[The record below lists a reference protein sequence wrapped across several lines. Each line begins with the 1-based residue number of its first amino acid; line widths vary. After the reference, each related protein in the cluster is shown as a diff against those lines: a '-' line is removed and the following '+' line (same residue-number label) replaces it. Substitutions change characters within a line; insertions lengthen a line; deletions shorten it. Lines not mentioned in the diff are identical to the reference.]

1 MAISVIKKKG
11 REKDMFL
18 GIPKEIMPQENRVAA
33 LPENIVKYKEM
44 GFHVIV
50 ETNAGAGVYHF
61 DEDYE
66 KAGARIMDDARAL
79 YETADIVLKVKEP
92 MFNEKYGV
100 HELDMLRDGQYI
112 VTFLHP
118 AAPSNHA
125 MVKKLRDKW
134 ITAFTMDGIPRIS
147 RAQKM
152 DALTSM
158 STITGYKAVLLAANH
173 FPKFIP
179 MIGTSIGVTK
189 PANVLVIGTGV
200 VGLQSIA
207 TAKRMGAAVK
217 AVDIRPDARKEAES
231 LGIKTA
237 GFDVPLDI
245 AIGEGGYAKALTPE
259 WIQKEREGIS
269 QAVMDADIVI
279 LCALVPG
286 EVAPTL
292 VTEEMVKGMKPG
304 SVIVDVSIDQ
314 GGNCA
319 MTMPGCFES
328 THNVNICGI
337 KNIPGSVPVHSSW
350 MYANN
355 MFYYIENLFKGGLGT
370 FNLSDEIVSGTLVTH
385 EGKILHK
392 GALKAMGIC

>member
-1 MAISVIKKKG
+1 MAFNKKG
-11 REKDMFL
+11 RMTIMLL

-33 LPENIVKYKEM
+33 LPENIVKYKEL
-44 GFHVIV
+44 GFHVVV
-50 ETNAGAGVYHF
+50 ETNAGAGVFKF
-61 DEDYE
+61 DDEYA
-66 KAGARIMDDARAL
+66 KAGARIMEDARAI

-92 MFNEKYGV
+92 MFNEKYGM
-100 HELDMLRDGQYI
+100 HEIDMLRKGQYI

-118 AAPSNHA
+118 AAPANHD
-125 MVKKLRDKW
+125 MVNKLRDKG
-134 ITAFTMDGIPRIS
+134 ITSFTMDGIPRIS

-207 TAKRMGAAVK
+207 TAKRMGATVK
-217 AVDIRPDARKEAES
+217 AIDIRPEARKEAES
-231 LGIKTA
+231 LGIKIA
-237 GFDVPLDI
+237 GFDIPVDI
-245 AIGEGGYAKALTPE
+245 AIGEGGYAKALTTE
-259 WIQKEREGIS
+259 WIQKERDAIS
-269 QAVMDADIVI
+269 QVVMDADIVI
-279 LCALVPG
+279 LSALVPG
-286 EVAPTL
+286 EVAPIL
-292 VTEEMVKGMKPG
+292 VTEEMVRGMKPG

-314 GGNCA
+314 GGNCS
-319 MTMPGCFES
+319 MTMPGYFTS

-337 KNIPGSVPVHSSW
+337 KNIPGSVPVDSSW

-355 MFYYIENLFKGGLGT
+355 MFHYIENLFKGGLDT
-370 FNLSDEIVSGTLVTH
+370 FNVNDEIVASTLVTH
-385 EGKILHK
+385 DFKILHK
-392 GALKAMGIC
+392 GALKAMGVC